1 MTIVSDH
8 APIRQLKTHYF
19 QRHRSSFIHHQV
31 KSNQFIFARSQH
43 SSKNSQR
50 HNFCFWQ
57 NIFTTTQVPP
67 EPPNINSIFTI
78 PQINSLYFLIRA
90 SRFSKFYCGR
100 LLVTLCAKHD
110 HDKAFNYKI
119 GSWEVLCNCAS
130 QRNICT
136 KEQVRHKKIFVIS
149 TSWLI
154 LPRASSGFLEER
166 KFKHLTM
173 LVTGCRLLLL
183 VVDGGGG
190 WLLVVGCWLLVV
202 GC

>member
-1 MTIVSDH
+1 M
-8 APIRQLKTHYF
+8 
-19 QRHRSSFIHHQV
+19 
-31 KSNQFIFARSQH
+31 
-43 SSKNSQR
+43 
-50 HNFCFWQ
+50 
-57 NIFTTTQVPP
+57 PP
-67 EPPNINSIFTI
+67 EPPNQINSLFTI

-100 LLVTLCAKHD
+100 LLVSLCAKQD
-110 HDKAFNYKI
+110 HDKVFNYKI

-154 LPRASSGFLEER
+154 LPRASSGFLVNEEW
-166 KFKHLTM
+166 KFTHLTM

-190 WLLVVGCWLLVV
+190 WLLVVSSWLVRVIPYSTRSSVAQSYRVRLRAVDFSHKICIFEERYFVYFRPRGC
-202 GC
+202 